1 MDRTGSMG
9 LAETGM
15 RPPCAHGRCGAPL
28 PRERRCASP
37 GFSLVE
43 LLVVVVLA
51 GLMLGG
57 VYQTLI
63 VQQQS
68 YRQQNAV
75 TNARQA
81 SRAVLEI
88 LAAEL
93 REVSPVEGDILYAGA
108 DSIRFRAYRKVGV
121 VCAVSAGAHLHVW
134 ELGEPFAAADSIAVF
149 ADGDPASAADDGWVV
164 GEVSSVNASSG
175 TCPAWGSYPTRQLI
189 APAAATNAVLNG
201 APVRAFEPYTYGLY
215 QDGGEWV
222 LGRRGRNNVVAP
234 LIGPLAS
241 APEGGLQFRY
251 FRADGTELP
260 RPLSAADR
268 LLVSRIEI
276 LVRGIGHGAAD
287 PVQGD
292 HVDSL
297 VVQVHVRG

>member
-1 MDRTGSMG
+1 MDRTGSIES
-9 LAETGM
+9 AETGK
-15 RPPCAHGRCGAPL
+15 RTPDALGGDGAPL
-28 PRERRCASP
+28 PRELRRGSP

-43 LLVVVVLA
+43 LLIVVVLA

-57 VYQTLI
+57 VYQALI
-63 VQQQS
+63 VQQRS

-93 REVSPVEGDILYAGA
+93 REVSPAEGDILYAGA

-121 VCAVSAGAHLHVW
+121 VCAVSAGAHIHVW
-134 ELGEPFAAADSIAVF
+134 ELGEPFVGGDSIAVF
-149 ADGDPASAADDGWVV
+149 ADGDPKSASDDAWGL
-164 GEVSSVNASSG
+164 GEVSTVNASSG

-189 APAAATNAVLNG
+189 APAVATGAVLSG

-215 QDGGEWV
+215 QDGDEWI
-222 LGRRGRNNVVAP
+222 LGRRGRDNVVTP
-234 LIGPLAS
+234 LIGPLAP
-241 APEGGLQFRY
+241 AQEGGLQFRY
-251 FRADGTELP
+251 FRADGTELA

-268 LLVSRIEI
+268 LLVSRVEI
-276 LVRGIGHGAAD
+276 VVRGIGHGAAD

-292 HVDSL
+292 HVEPL